1 MEAVKM
7 DDVIEK
13 IRDEIAETDIPERI
27 MRLVKPFIK
36 GIVMMRDISEAV
48 IKLIEPLCDI
58 AKEMAQVISE
68 ILAEEIMPKT
78 VPPREPVRSIGG
90 KPQTNGLALRM
101 PYRARAGARH
111 T

>member
-1 MEAVKM
+1 M

-36 GIVMMRDISEAV
+36 GIVMMQDVSGAAIE
-48 IKLIEPLCDI
+48 LIGQLFDI
-58 AKEMAQVISE
+58 AKEIAQVIGE

-78 VPPREPVRSIGG
+78 IPPREPVRSIGG

>member
-1 MEAVKM
+1 M

-36 GIVMMRDISEAV
+36 EIVMMQDISEAV
-48 IKLIEPLCDI
+48 IKLIGPLCDI

-68 ILAEEIMPKT
+68 MLAEEIMPKT
-78 VPPREPVRSIGG
+78 IPPREPVRSIGG
-90 KPQTNGLALRM
+90 EPHTKGRALM
-101 PYRARAGARH
+101 ILYRARSGARH

>member
-1 MEAVKM
+1 M

-13 IRDEIAETDIPERI
+13 IRDEIAESDIPERI

-36 GIVMMRDISEAV
+36 GIVMMQDISEAA
-48 IKLIEPLCDI
+48 IKLIEPLFNI
-58 AKEMAQVISE
+58 AKEMAQVIGE

-78 VPPREPVRSIGG
+78 IPPREPVRSIGG
-90 KPQTNGLALRM
+90 KPQTKGQALM
-101 PYRARAGARH
+101 ILYRARSGARH

>member
-1 MEAVKM
+1 M

-13 IRDEIAETDIPERI
+13 IRDEIAESDIPERI

-36 GIVMMRDISEAV
+36 GIVMMQDISEAA
-48 IKLIEPLCDI
+48 IKLIEPLFNI
-58 AKEMAQVISE
+58 AKEMAQVIGE

-78 VPPREPVRSIGG
+78 IPPREPVRSIGG
-90 KPQTNGLALRM
+90 KPQTKGQALM
-101 PYRARAGARH
+101 ILDRARSGARH

>member
-1 MEAVKM
+1 M
-7 DDVIEK
+7 DDVTEK
-13 IRDEIAETDIPERI
+13 IRDEIAKTDIPERI

-36 GIVMMRDISEAV
+36 GIVMMQDISEAV
-48 IKLIEPLCDI
+48 IKLIEPLCNI
-58 AKEMAQVISE
+58 AKEMVQVISE

-90 KPQTNGLALRM
+90 KPQTKGQALM
-101 PYRARAGARH
+101 IKYRARSGARH

>member
-1 MEAVKM
+1 M

-36 GIVMMRDISEAV
+36 DIVMMRDILEAV

-90 KPQTNGLALRM
+90 KPHTNGCAMMML
-101 PYRARAGARH
+101 YRARSGARH